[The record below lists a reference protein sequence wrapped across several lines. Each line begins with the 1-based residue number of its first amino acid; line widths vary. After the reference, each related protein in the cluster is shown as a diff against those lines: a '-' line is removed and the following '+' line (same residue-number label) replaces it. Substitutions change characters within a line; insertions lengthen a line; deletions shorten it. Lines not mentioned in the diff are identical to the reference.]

1 MSGRLGA
8 LDLAAGVDTAFAT
21 FTGDAT
27 INISA
32 CNRNLTPVNIS
43 IAIVDGALGD
53 LSNEDYIAFDKTIP
67 GKGQYEHTGIACS
80 SGETVVVRSDTSGVS
95 VRLHGFDD

>member
-1 MSGRLGA
+1 MSGRFGA
-8 LDLAAGVDTAFAT
+8 LNLVADIDTAFAT

-32 CNRNLTPVNIS
+32 CNRNLTPIKIR

-53 LSNEDYIAFDKTIP
+53 LADEDYIAFDRTIQ
-67 GKGQYEHTGIACS
+67 GHGQYEHTGIVCS
-80 SGETVVVRSDTSGVS
+80 SGETVVVRSDTSNVS
-95 VRLHGFDD
+95 VRVHGFDD